1 VRVLFSTTAG
11 AGHFGPLI
19 PFARACQSA
28 GHEVLVAA
36 PASFASSVAAA
47 SLDHAPFA
55 DVPPEVMGAVYGRL
69 PSVSREEANAIVLGE
84 IFGRLDAQAALPG
97 VTATIDDWRPDVV
110 VREPTEFAS
119 WVAAEKAGVP
129 QLVVAI
135 GVAAMDEAARPMLLE
150 PLAELRALAGLDEDP
165 ELAGLAALPYFS
177 MVPPG
182 FDGADARR
190 PGGVRRFR
198 NSVERAQGGRLP
210 DSWGD
215 PEWPLV
221 YVTFGSVAGAL
232 PQLAPVYPAVIDVLG
247 DLAMR
252 VLLTIGQGDGPVFDR
267 VPANVHVE
275 RWWPQADVMPLASA
289 VVGHGGFGTTMTA
302 LAGGVPQVVVPLFSS
317 DQFINAARVAE
328 VGVGVRVDGGVEG
341 VAGLPDALARV
352 LGEPAFGQ
360 AARDMAEEIAG
371 LPEVSEAVPILE
383 QLAAG

>member
-1 VRVLFSTTAG
+1 MRVLFSTTAG

-36 PASFASSVAAA
+36 PASFAPSVAAA
-47 SLDHAPFA
+47 SLAHAPFA
-55 DVPPEVMGAVYGRL
+55 DVPPDVLGAVFARL
-69 PSVSREEANAIVLGE
+69 PSLPRAEANAIVIGE
-84 IFGRLDAQAALPG
+84 VFGRLDAQAALAG
-97 VTATIDDWRPDVV
+97 VTATVGEWRPDVV

-129 QLVVAI
+129 QAVVAI

-150 PLAELRALAGLDEDP
+150 PLAELRASAGLVDDP
-165 ELAGLAALPYFS
+165 QLAGLAALPYFS
-177 MVPPG
+177 TVPPT
-182 FDGADARR
+182 FDGADACR

-198 NSVERAQGGRLP
+198 NPVEGAPGGRLP
-210 DSWGD
+210 ASWGD
-215 PEWPLV
+215 PETPLV
-221 YVTFGSVAGAL
+221 YVSFGSVTRAL
-232 PQLAPVYPAVIDVLG
+232 PIFAPVYGAVVDALG

-252 VLLTIGQGDGPVFDR
+252 VLLTVGEGEGPAVDR

-302 LAGGVPQVVVPLFSS
+302 LAGGAPQVVVPLFSS

-328 VGVGVRVDGGVEG
+328 VGVGVCIEGDVEG
-341 VAGLPDALARV
+341 IAGLPDALARV
-352 LGEPAFGQ
+352 LGEPAFGR
-360 AARDMAEEIAG
+360 AARDMAEEMAG
-371 LPEVSEAVPILE
+371 LPDVSKAVPILE
-383 QLAAG
+383 RLAAG